1 MKYKF
6 GVVKR
11 ITLLLMTMALA
22 VAMVACQAA
31 TPKPAEQ
38 GEQGEQG
45 EAGPV
50 GPPGTTDNDPPMAT
64 MDLPMVY
71 LALTGSGKV
80 PDKKGIN
87 LDEHF
92 SDAEKAALTYEA
104 EFDPPDKSVVDVK
117 VADGK
122 LDVLG
127 KGAGMATV
135 TVKAY
140 DGVNLEPA
148 MSSFEVM
155 VVASNIAPSVTVV
168 NSGEPGRTGENIDSY
183 SDLSEILYAER
194 KVTVQMTVD
203 PGVAGTTADT
213 VTFEAIMGKK
223 GADDD
228 VVTVKVDPKMG
239 APGSWDI
246 TLTPKNAGRQT
257 VYLLMKDKFGKEV
270 WDADL
275 KFVAMTNTMP
285 MRDDTL
291 PEAKLLMTGAA
302 DRNSKTYPLL
312 DYFVLSEKA
321 ETGLI
326 LRNADDSAY
335 LDAGDQY
342 PDDAASVADGMTA
355 SEKYLTRRDTERPTA
370 LVTAINDVTC
380 TASTNDTAIAIV
392 AVATDADPLVSTI
405 TGAFTAT
412 SSFTVTG
419 VKAGTAELTITCR
432 DVQGGDVGT
441 ATIKV
446 RA

>member
-1 MKYKF
+1 
-6 GVVKR
+6 
-11 ITLLLMTMALA
+11 MALA
-22 VAMVACQAA
+22 VAMVACEAA
-31 TPKPAEQ
+31 TPTPKP
-38 GEQGEQG
+38 GDKGDTG
-45 EAGPV
+45 DT
-50 GPPGTTDNDPPMAT
+50 GPPGPAGTTDNEPPMAT
-64 MDLPMVY
+64 MDLQMVY
-71 LALTGSGKV
+71 LALKGSGKV

-87 LDEHF
+87 LGEHF

-122 LDVLG
+122 LDVMG

-155 VVASNIAPSVTVV
+155 VVATNIAPSATVV
-168 NSGEPGRTGENIDSY
+168 SGDTTELTATNLGSY
-183 SDLSEILYAER
+183 AKLSNILYAER
-194 KVTVQMTVD
+194 KVTVQMSVD
-203 PGVAGTTADT
+203 PGLAGTTADT
-213 VTFEAIMGKK
+213 VAFEAIMGKK

-228 VVTVKVDPKMG
+228 VVTVNVDPKMG

-275 KFVAMTNTMP
+275 KFVAMTNTVP

-291 PEAKLLMTGAA
+291 PEAKLFMTGDAA
-302 DRNSKTYPLL
+302 RNSKVYALL
-312 DYFVLSEKA
+312 DYFVLGEES
-321 ETGLI
+321 ETGI
-326 LRNADDSAY
+326 TPKSADGATD
-335 LDAGDQY
+335 LDPGIPY
-342 PDDAASVADGMTA
+342 PDDAATVTDGMTA
-355 SEKYLTRRDTERPTA
+355 PEKYLKRRDTEKPA
-370 LVTAINDVTC
+370 VLINAINDVTC
-380 TASTNDTAIAIV
+380 TASTNDPAIAV
-392 AVATDADPLVSTI
+392 AAVDTTASPLVSSI
-405 TGAFTAT
+405 MGEITAT
-412 SSFTVTG
+412 STFTVSG
-419 VKAGTAELTITCR
+419 KKAGTAELTIMCR